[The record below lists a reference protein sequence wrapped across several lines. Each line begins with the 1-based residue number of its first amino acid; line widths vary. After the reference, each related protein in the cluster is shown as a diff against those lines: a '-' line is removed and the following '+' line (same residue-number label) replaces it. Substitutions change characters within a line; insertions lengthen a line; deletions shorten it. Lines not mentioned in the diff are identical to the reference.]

1 MTALKSALSLLICIA
16 LCGFALSCSN
26 GRPPIPVG
34 PLVINPAALPAAVVN
49 VAYSTTL
56 TSIGGKGPFTWALA
70 SGTLPPGLTIS
81 TGGVISGTPTTLGSN
96 TFKVSVTDS
105 QTPTAAVD
113 IVTETITVNPPL
125 SITTTSPLTAGAIGV
140 PYTASLAAAGGVSP
154 YTWSI
159 TSGTLPAGLTLSSTG
174 LISGTP
180 TNQETQSFTV
190 QVSDS
195 QTPPANATANLSLT
209 INGPTGRL
217 NGNYV
222 FSFSGY
228 QNGNQ
233 VLQAGSFT
241 ADGAGNIT
249 NGLMDSNS
257 AAGVHTSLTFTGTYS
272 LDSTN
277 TGPMTLI
284 IPPLGTF
291 TYQVAAPA
299 TGTIRFIQNGTAG
312 NQGSGVIRKNSS
324 TTAITISQLAG
335 FWSFGAAGTD
345 AAANRYASA
354 GTFQSSTTGAWSNIE
369 IDANDDGSTSH
380 STSLT
385 GAFTTIN
392 SVTGRGTAT
401 LTVTGGSTTNY
412 SFYPVS
418 ASEIIMV
425 SVDPV
430 SSTSPLQL
438 FSLATRAQNNYTNSA
453 LNTTTVAALQGVGS
467 ANSSPAP
474 YGLLGFVTFDGAGNL
489 TVSTDENLG
498 GTLSAHNYTGTY
510 SVASNGRTVLTGFG
524 SNPVIFY
531 LSNAIAFTL
540 EDDSAVTAGTIV
552 PQSRS
557 TFDDTTFSGSYQG
570 GSLQAVLPSVTV
582 EADSGNADGNGNLAL
597 LFDTSGPGGPQQ
609 GLTSAIT
616 YAVDSKGRAP
626 LITNGNTV
634 GIMYVVV
641 ATGTGAQGTVGKVV
655 VLTTNANPTI
665 NDWEK

>member
-1 MTALKSALSLLICIA
+1 MTALKSVLFLLICVI
-16 LCGFALSCSN
+16 LCGFALSCST
-26 GRPPIPVG
+26 GRPPVPIA

-49 VAYSTTL
+49 VPYSTTL
-56 TSIGGKGPFTWALA
+56 TSVGGKGPFTWALA
-70 SGTLPPGLTIS
+70 SGTLPPGLTIN
-81 TGGVISGTPTTLGSN
+81 TAGTISGTPTTLGS
-96 TFKVSVTDS
+96 TSFKVSVTDS

-113 IVTETITVNPPL
+113 IATETITVNPPL
-125 SITTTSPLTAGAIGV
+125 SITTTSLTAGAIGV
-140 PYTASLAAAGGVSP
+140 PYSASLAASGGVPP

-159 TSGTLPAGLTLSSTG
+159 TSGTLPAGLSLSSSG

-195 QTPPANATANLSLT
+195 QTTPATATANLSLT

-222 FSFSGY
+222 FSFFGY
-228 QNGNQ
+228 QNGSQ

-257 AAGVHTSLTFTGTYS
+257 VAGVHTSLSFTGTYS

-277 TGPMTLI
+277 TGPMTLTI
-284 IPPLGTF
+284 ATLGTF
-291 TYQVAAPA
+291 TYQLAIPA

-324 TTAITISQLAG
+324 TTAITIAQLAG
-335 FWSFGAAGTD
+335 FWAFGASGSD

-354 GTFQSSTTGAWSNIE
+354 GTFQASNTGAWSSVE
-369 IDANDDGSTSH
+369 IDANDFGSTSH
-380 STSLT
+380 STAFS
-385 GAFTTIN
+385 GAFSTLN

-401 LTVTGGSTTNY
+401 LTVTGGATTNY

-418 ASEIIMV
+418 ASEIIML
-425 SVDPV
+425 SVDHV

-474 YGLLGFVTFDGAGNL
+474 YGLLGFATFDGAGNL
-489 TVSTDENLG
+489 TASTDENLG
-498 GTLSAHNYTGTY
+498 GTLSTHTYTGTY

-524 SNPVIFY
+524 SSSVVFY
-531 LSNAIAFTL
+531 LSNAIGFTL

-557 TFDDTTFSGSYQG
+557 TFDNTTFSGSYQG
-570 GSLQAVLPSVTV
+570 ASLQAVLPSVTV
-582 EADSGNADGNGNLAL
+582 EADSATPDGNGNLSL
-597 LFDTSGPGGPQQ
+597 FFDTSGPGGPQQ

-616 YAVDSKGRAP
+616 YAVDSKGRSP
-626 LITNGNTV
+626 LTTNGNTV
-634 GIMYVVV
+634 GIMYVVI
-641 ATGTGAQGTVGKVV
+641 ATGSGNAGSVGKVV